1 MVGVLLVVVVGLGAL
16 EDDEEDDE
24 DRTVDEVA
32 PALHAERQHH
42 LHQKLVSP
50 SLVLEQLQLNAQS
63 RDQLA
68 AYSIYPT
75 HHSMHALS
83 AATFTD

>member
-24 DRTVDEVA
+24 DGAVDEVA

-42 LHQKLVSP
+42 LHITSVSRSCQQP
-50 SLVLEQLQLNAQS
+50 AKEAPKPGRPL
-63 RDQLA
+63 
-68 AYSIYPT
+68 I
-75 HHSMHALS
+75 
-83 AATFTD
+83 